1 MDVERIQKI
10 NSLAV
15 DLMRQGLAK
24 DREDAI
30 AQAEKVFVSKDSE
43 GYNSIKENMSSVG
56 NVAANSKVNHNN
68 ESRNANGN
76 SSMNYT
82 SGEQKPRSPVKN
94 YNNDLSQNRISN
106 ILEQNTKFLVKT
118 IKEFSERME
127 NLQKE
132 ISQMKNKMNY
142 NSLPTVRELVPNS
155 VPPPVDQSKI
165 EQVEVKQVQAK
176 QVQEQPKAKQ
186 IEKKNEKVP
195 DNHPRLGRYNDVDVS
210 IEKFFYYGK

>member
-1 MDVERIQKI
+1 
-10 NSLAV
+10 
-15 DLMRQGLAK
+15 
-24 DREDAI
+24 
-30 AQAEKVFVSKDSE
+30 
-43 GYNSIKENMSSVG
+43 
-56 NVAANSKVNHNN
+56 
-68 ESRNANGN
+68 
-76 SSMNYT
+76 
-82 SGEQKPRSPVKN
+82 
-94 YNNDLSQNRISN
+94 
-106 ILEQNTKFLVKT
+106 
-118 IKEFSERME
+118 
-127 NLQKE
+127 
-132 ISQMKNKMNY
+132 MKNKMNY